1 MVEMFHR
8 AISKHNTNTRPFMFR
23 KEMKNIGCMILL
35 GCLLI
40 MAPKHTMAQKSK
52 FKLADKF
59 YQTMDYT
66 MSGNIYRDIVAS
78 ARYAND
84 TLALRRLAYGELY
97 LGKLIDSESYFNKL
111 VKLNAAT
118 EKDYITLADVLKKQG
133 RYADAMKVYEK
144 VLAVNPNN
152 DIAKR
157 HLEQPNFVEGLKQD
171 SMIYTI
177 RNSDIN
183 SAASD
188 FAPAFFIKN
197 QVLFSSSRANGSKSM
212 RTYKRTEQSYL
223 DIYLADVAADSS
235 LKSAR
240 PISDKINT
248 RYHEGTMTYH
258 AVQGKVYFTRNN
270 YLDGK
275 VNKDKSQN
283 LKLAIYSAT
292 YNAEKNQFTAY
303 EPFPYNNPSY
313 SVGHPTLNAS
323 GNRLYFVSDMPG
335 GMGGTDIY
343 YCELKDNAW
352 STPVNA
358 GSKINTS
365 GDEMFPFMVNDSIM
379 YFASNGHVGLGGLD
393 LFYTNVLT
401 DAPVLNAGY
410 PASTRYDDFALIC
423 HPDEVM
429 GYFSSSRKG
438 GKGDDDIYEY
448 RLKPV
453 DTVLV
458 SGTVYDLESMKP
470 LAGVLIKVPT
480 ADGSVVEVMTDNQ
493 GKYSV
498 KAPYAPEVN
507 LEASKQGYLPATG
520 KGKTNPRSSKLENVD
535 IKMKKFDA
543 MSNGKVIYAENNQP
557 AEGAL
562 IQLLEIANGDTTV
575 VDSIRIPSKGTY
587 EFPLYAKKNYMLLV
601 THEGYARQTASIST
615 HNITDRTYTRDFKLF
630 KPKVGE
636 VVRLDNIY
644 YDYNSAVIRPDAAR
658 ELDKLVQ
665 ILTDNPTMKIELSSH
680 SDSRG
685 SDKYNLELSDK
696 RAKSAVAYIISQGIS
711 PDRVYG
717 KGYGELKILNHCKN
731 DVKCTEEEHQFNRRT
746 EFTITAF

>member
-1 MVEMFHR
+1 
-8 AISKHNTNTRPFMFR
+8 MFR

-35 GCLLI
+35 GCLLM
-40 MAPKHTMAQKSK
+40 MAPNHAMAQKSK

-78 ARYAND
+78 AKYAND
-84 TLALRRLAYGELY
+84 TLALRRLAYGELF

-111 VKLNAAT
+111 VKLNAAS

-133 RYADAMKVYEK
+133 RYVDAMKVYEK
-144 VLAVNPNN
+144 TLALSPNN

-157 HLEQPNFVEGLKQD
+157 HMEQSNFVEQLKQD

-183 SAASD
+183 SAGSD
-188 FAPAFFIKN
+188 FAPGFFVKN
-197 QVLFSSSRANGSKSM
+197 QVLFSSSRVNGTKSI
-212 RTYKRTEQSYL
+212 RTYNRTEQSYL
-223 DIYLADVAADSS
+223 DVYLADVAADSS
-235 LKSAR
+235 LKNAR

-248 RYHEGTMTYH
+248 RYHEGTMTYN
-258 AVQGKVYFTRNN
+258 AAQSKVYFTRNN

-275 VNKDKSQN
+275 VNKDNSQT
-283 LKLAIYSAT
+283 LKLAIYSAS

-303 EPFPYNNPSY
+303 EPFPHNNPSY
-313 SVGHPTLNAS
+313 SVGHPSLNAS
-323 GNRLYFVSDMPG
+323 GNRLYFTSDMPG
-335 GMGGTDIY
+335 GLGGTDIY
-343 YCELKDNAW
+343 YCEWKDETW
-352 STPVNA
+352 SAPVNA

-365 GDEMFPFMVNDSIM
+365 GDEMFPFMVNDSVM
-379 YFASNGHVGLGGLD
+379 YFSSNGHVGLGGLD
-393 LFYTNVLT
+393 LFYTNVMN
-401 DAPVLNAGY
+401 DSPVLNAGY

-423 HPDEVM
+423 HPNEVM
-429 GYFSSSRKG
+429 GYFSSTRKG

-448 RLKPV
+448 RLMPV

-458 SGTVYDLESMKP
+458 SGTVLDVETMKP
-470 LAGVLIKVPT
+470 LAGVLVKVPT
-480 ADGSVVEVMTDNQ
+480 DNGSVVEVMTDSE
-493 GKYSV
+493 GKYSI
-498 KAPYAPEVN
+498 KAPYSPEVK
-507 LEASKQGYLPATG
+507 LEASKQGYLPGTSSA
-520 KGKTNPRSSKLENVD
+520 KANPRSSKLDNVT
-535 IKMKKFDA
+535 ISIKKFDA
-543 MSNGKVIYAENNQP
+543 IANGKVLYAENNQP
-557 AEGAL
+557 AVGAL
-562 IQLLEIANGDTTV
+562 IQLLEIASGDTTV
-575 VDSIRIPSKGTY
+575 VDSIHITSKGTY
-587 EFPLYAKKNYMLLV
+587 EFPLYAKKNYLLLV
-601 THEGYARQTASIST
+601 TQEGYARQTAAMNT
-615 HNITDRTYTRDFKLF
+615 HNITEKTYSRDFKLF

-644 YDYNSAVIRPDAAR
+644 YDYNSAVIRPDAAQ
-658 ELDKLVQ
+658 ELSKLVQ

-685 SDKYNLELSDK
+685 GDKYNLELSDK

-711 PDRVYG
+711 PDRLYG

-731 DVKCTEEEHQFNRRT
+731 DVKCTDEEHQFNRRT